1 MRIDCGAGYIFNPET
16 GNCVKADGD
25 AAARLQEKGR
35 VSRFGTCNGAVKISK
50 GGRPHCVRG
59 TQPKKKKSPA
69 GQGAAQKKAAGV
81 AAVQHE
87 AVARRRA
94 HQDLAN
100 SLRLKLVESQMRR
113 QMNKTNVVLKSITNL
128 RREIGQLEQRLAF
141 GAAQV
146 RQFPV
151 AQVQAPNP
159 LKRPPTQP
167 ARK

>member
-25 AAARLQEKGR
+25 AAARLREKGR
-35 VSRFGTCNGAVKISK
+35 VSRFGACNGTVKISK

-59 TQPKKKKSPA
+59 TQPKKKKPA
-69 GQGAAQKKAAGV
+69 VQKKVAGV
-81 AAVQHE
+81 SAVQHE
-87 AVARRRA
+87 TVARRRA
-94 HQDLAN
+94 HQDLAD
-100 SLRLKLVESQMRR
+100 SLRLKLVESQVRR
-113 QMNKTNVVLKSITNL
+113 QMNKTNVVLKSVTNL

-151 AQVQAPNP
+151 VRAPNP
-159 LKRPPTQP
+159 PKRPP
-167 ARK
+167 ARPVRK